1 MVDGRVVGRPRDGH
15 RFLKTQLWLV
25 GALWLNWRL
34 GGALRWKGK
43 TAGWESRGVVCEK
56 PAPSRLWPPPV
67 SIKDWWVGPHEQ
79 VLNVPIAC
87 WWHVPSK
94 PSSSLST
101 EVWLKITASFVGL
114 WEKLG
119 TDPQIDRPTCWRLCR
134 EPFFS
139 GAVGSIQIC
148 RQLVKDC
155 YALTTWDIY
164 GLGPYTDWAWDACD
178 VLVEFSPT
186 WCTSIRIV
194 ATLGYEYRLFVAVIT

>member
-1 MVDGRVVGRPRDGH
+1 MYCSCYSN
-15 RFLKTQLWLV
+15 T
-25 GALWLNWRL
+25 
-34 GGALRWKGK
+34 
-43 TAGWESRGVVCEK
+43 EGVT
-56 PAPSRLWPPPV
+56 PPV
-67 SIKDWWVGPHEQ
+67 SIKDWWVGPREQ

-139 GAVGSIQIC
+139 GAVALSNIVDDLMKGCHVRGLLAGSI
-148 RQLVKDC
+148 RVV
-155 YALTTWDIY
+155 YR
-164 GLGPYTDWAWDACD
+164 DWR
-178 VLVEFSPT
+178 EKHT
-186 WCTSIRIV
+186 WCVYQISPVGCTTIQIFV
-194 ATLGYEYRLFVAVIT
+194 TLRYEYPLVCGRQHVAN